1 VIEMIFVGM
10 GYGLLL
16 SLMVGPA
23 FFVMIETSIT
33 KGIKSALFLDLGV
46 LICDLFYVLIAFLF
60 FKEVTGLLSD
70 KNMSAVK
77 MVGGAFFIILGL
89 VHLLKKKA
97 LFMPE
102 SHISKPLEL
111 KASNYVMTML
121 KGFVLNAFNPGV
133 LIYWLTLMSLLPAVD
148 PDMDLSRTQSQII
161 YVVIIFITF
170 FGIDVLKIVG
180 AKLLK
185 DILTRQWMYII
196 NMVLGIILLIF
207 GTFFL
212 FQGIFAFLK

>member
-1 VIEMIFVGM
+1 MIFVGM

-60 FKEVTGLLSD
+60 FKEVTDLLSD

-77 MVGGAFFIILGL
+77 MVGGAFFVILGL
-89 VHLLKKKA
+89 VHVFKKKA

-102 SHISKPLEL
+102 SNISKPLEL
-111 KASNYVMTML
+111 KASNYVMTMI

-133 LIYWLTLMSLLPAVD
+133 LIYWLTLMSLLPSVD
-148 PDMDLSRTQSQII
+148 PDMDISRTQSQII

-207 GTFFL
+207 GTLFL

>member
-1 VIEMIFVGM
+1 MIFIGM
-10 GYGLLL
+10 GYGFLL
-16 SLMVGPA
+16 SFMVGPA

-60 FKEVTGLLSD
+60 FKEMTDLLSD
-70 KNMSAVK
+70 QNMSAVK
-77 MVGGAFFIILGL
+77 MVGGVFFIILGL
-89 VHLLKKKA
+89 VHVFKKKA

-102 SHISKPLEL
+102 GNISKPLEL

-133 LIYWLTLMSLLPAVD
+133 LFYWLTLMSLLPAVD
-148 PDMDLSRTQSQII
+148 PAMNITRTQSQII

-170 FGIDVLKIVG
+170 FGIDVLKILG
-180 AKLLK
+180 AKMLK
-185 DILTRQWMYII
+185 DILTRQWMYVI
-196 NMVLGIILLIF
+196 NMVLGIILLVF
-207 GTFFL
+207 GTLFL